1 MYVGGWFDSAMFREG
16 EIDLGDDG
24 DDGDFVVEDG
34 GCNPLMAT
42 ARCGIL
48 LLNGKITHQDCNFEY
63 AKPISDRFS
72 RAFGTERKEV
82 LGAESP

>member
-16 EIDLGDDG
+16 EI
-24 DDGDFVVEDG
+24 DGDFVVEDG

-48 LLNGKITHQDCNFEY
+48 LLNGKITHPDCNFKY

-72 RAFGTERKEV
+72 RAFGTERKKV

>member
-24 DDGDFVVEDG
+24 DGDFVVEVG

-48 LLNGKITHQDCNFEY
+48 LLTGKITHQDCNFEY
-63 AKPISDRFS
+63 AKPISYRFS
-72 RAFGTERKEV
+72 RALGTERKKV
-82 LGAESP
+82 LGA